1 MLAYIESA
9 SKWLIATLTKLYEFS
24 IKIINKKSAFKKYEF
39 PGTEQNIND
48 PHVKWHH
55 RFEEK
60 NIDL

>member
-24 IKIINKKSAFKKYEF
+24 IKMINKKSAFKKYEF

-48 PHVKWHH
+48 PHVK
-55 RFEEK
+55 
-60 NIDL
+60 